1 MLNKEFNSLLV
12 NLSVNHPFRYRVS
25 VNWHYTRCYKNEYTH
40 INLIIMARPKPTLF
54 CNTLYVKSY
63 NKTMCDID
71 KPYLYKL
78 MHSVYITLIEM
89 FHQF

>member
-1 MLNKEFNSLLV
+1 
-12 NLSVNHPFRYRVS
+12 
-25 VNWHYTRCYKNEYTH
+25 
-40 INLIIMARPKPTLF
+40 MARPKPTLF